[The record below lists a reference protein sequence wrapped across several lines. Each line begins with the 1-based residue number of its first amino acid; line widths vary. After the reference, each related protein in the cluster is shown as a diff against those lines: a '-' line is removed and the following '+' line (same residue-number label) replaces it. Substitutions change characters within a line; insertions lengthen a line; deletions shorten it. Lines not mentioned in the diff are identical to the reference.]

1 MLVERTQNS
10 QGNLDTDIQENFS
23 ASDII
28 NRRPVE
34 SAKVFDLEVEF
45 PGIAV
50 LPHSIVSY
58 HHTSTL
64 VFLILLT
71 ECRILRLAH
80 QFLQLAL
87 LSDLD
92 FRNPCIALR
101 TLVDQAWFVI
111 QCGIGLYDLAC
122 HW

>member
-10 QGNLDTDIQENFS
+10 QGNLDTDIQEKFFS
-23 ASDII
+23 ASGI

-34 SAKVFDLEVEF
+34 STKVFDLEVEF
-45 PGIAV
+45 LGIA
-50 LPHSIVSY
+50 LSPHSIVSC
-58 HHTSTL
+58 HHRSTS

-71 ECRILRLAH
+71 EYCILRLAH

-92 FRNPCIALR
+92 FRNPCITLR
-101 TLVDQAWFVI
+101 TLVDQAWFVF
-111 QCGIGLYDLAC
+111 
-122 HW
+122 